1 MIEKDL
7 GRAIRLNEVY
17 KYLFAHYGVESKTQL
32 ADILKIQRSGL
43 SAAFGGAKANL
54 TDNLFNRICA
64 AYPGVFNL
72 DYLLTG
78 IGELTLRENKNDATS
93 ISNSRNVNQ
102 NPSVDMSSVINSII
116 AAKDETIATLQ
127 NQLARNDEA
136 IKSLKAQVTRL
147 ETMLDQKDDIIA
159 ILTSQAHGDTPLTS
173 YPYPVGVSDE
183 KKQRKHP

>member
-1 MIEKDL
+1 MKTKKE
-7 GRAIRLNEVY
+7 RLNEVY
-17 KYLFAHYGVESKTQL
+17 AYAREHLGVHTKTDFARLLQITQPAMSSAINGNEAYLTK
-32 ADILKIQRSGL
+32 
-43 SAAFGGAKANL
+43 
-54 TDNLFNRICA
+54 NLFQKICA
-64 AYPGVFNL
+64 AFPGVFNL

-78 IGELTLRENKNDATS
+78 IGELTLRENKNDVTS

-127 NQLARNDEA
+127 KQLARNDEA

>member
-1 MIEKDL
+1 MNE
-7 GRAIRLNEVY
+7 RAKRLKKVY
-17 KYLFAHYGVESKTQL
+17 EYLFANLGIHSQKEFAEAIKM
-32 ADILKIQRSGL
+32 QRTGL
-43 SAAFGGAKANL
+43 SAAMNGNASYL
-54 TDNLFNRICA
+54 TDNLFLKICSTF
-64 AYPGVFNL
+64 PGVFNI

-78 IGELTLRENKNDATS
+78 IGDLTLRENKNDVTS

-127 NQLARNDEA
+127 KQLASNDEA